1 MNKSYR
7 NTIEIARYAEQ
18 ITNVTGLEFL
28 ERHGKAVEAK
38 NGFGYRWSA
47 PGHRGTS
54 ALKKEWSAD
63 QRSFF

>member
-28 ERHGKAVEAK
+28 ERKGR
-38 NGFGYRWSA
+38 RWKKRFPGIVGALRDIEGHA
-47 PGHRGTS
+47 P
-54 ALKKEWSAD
+54 KKEWSAD